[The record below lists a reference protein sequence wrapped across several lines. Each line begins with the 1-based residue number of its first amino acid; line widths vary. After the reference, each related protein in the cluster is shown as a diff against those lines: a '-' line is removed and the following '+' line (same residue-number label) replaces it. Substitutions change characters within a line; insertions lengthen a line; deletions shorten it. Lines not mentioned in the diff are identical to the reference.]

1 MRKHESTVHTTTSRE
16 PFMRLFAT
24 SRVGLRRG
32 TSLQSNM
39 AAEMK
44 RVYCPNH
51 PEDLESYSW
60 DPIIHDCIL
69 TDENG
74 TEETDGEPEIEATQA
89 LVGAAAV
96 KSSKDVLEALA
107 EDDPDYSDDSDD
119 DDYIV
124 S

>member
-1 MRKHESTVHTTTSRE
+1 MRKHESTVHKTTSRE

-60 DPIIHDCIL
+60 DPIVHDWL
-69 TDENG
+69 
-74 TEETDGEPEIEATQA
+74 
-89 LVGAAAV
+89 
-96 KSSKDVLEALA
+96 
-107 EDDPDYSDDSDD
+107 DSDIIHAA
-119 DDYIV
+119 YLFPW

>member
-1 MRKHESTVHTTTSRE
+1 
-16 PFMRLFAT
+16 MRLFAT

-60 DPIIHDCIL
+60 DPIIHDWL
-69 TDENG
+69 
-74 TEETDGEPEIEATQA
+74 
-89 LVGAAAV
+89 
-96 KSSKDVLEALA
+96 
-107 EDDPDYSDDSDD
+107 DSDIIHVAYLFPWSQGAFID
-119 DDYIV
+119 DIFGRGSMKDN
-124 S
+124 